1 MLKIILIAD
10 TMTHGTQC
18 GTVVIWTVDI
28 VMVACNCFSS
38 LKISIMRADNVPK
51 LLVLHD
57 PAIEPFIKH
66 FFVSLR
72 RQLFNFL
79 CVDIE
84 FICGLLVV
92 TQWDLWSGEWCLCHW
107 WPCCSGQHMS
117 TTNIS
122 RVHLTLPSQTLKWLC

>member
-1 MLKIILIAD
+1 
-10 TMTHGTQC
+10 MTHGTQC

-92 TQWDLWSGEWCLCHW
+92 TQ
-107 WPCCSGQHMS
+107 
-117 TTNIS
+117 
-122 RVHLTLPSQTLKWLC
+122 